1 MQLVGQGDMRMT
13 SFVKILVGIVN
24 GSINFILWGYSFV
37 IGAVMVN
44 AGFMMAA
51 SAGRAGEGRGAMLDF
66 RSSIGNPL
74 DSLAEGLLIALLG
87 AAFVI
92 ALRSVVK
99 TVRGR
104 DVRSSLAVNMK
115 ALAFAVAAFC
125 LARGMGEWILRD
137 SLGAMFLL
145 ILLGM
150 VVTVL
155 LWGAARFIPTDGVVE
170 GHLSVGE
177 K

>member
-1 MQLVGQGDMRMT
+1 MT

-87 AAFVI
+87 V
-92 ALRSVVK
+92 ALWGVVK
-99 TVRGR
+99 AVRGR
-104 DVRSSLAVNMK
+104 DVRGSLAVNMK